1 MGGEKRMKQA
11 TTEQQ
16 RLKNE
21 RINLILKFLMAL
33 LFLSGAIV
41 FSYPFVSDAINNYY
55 DQKAIEQLQEQTA
68 KQNLEDLK
76 RQKEEL
82 IAKNTQL
89 LAEGKINNI
98 PGMGL
103 VEDPFAEA
111 VGDARNPGVD
121 YYKENTVGA
130 IYIPTIN
137 VSLPVFKE
145 TNNVL
150 LEKGATILQGTSY
163 PIGGSSTHA
172 VITGHSGLP
181 DKKIFTDLEKL
192 KEGDLFFLDIAGEK
206 LAYQI
211 MTFETVLPYELDLLT
226 IRDGEDLVTLLT
238 CTPYMINTHRLL
250 VTGKRVP
257 YPAEKIQKE
266 IKETQT
272 YHKQRFEIYMILIP
286 IFFGT
291 ILYWMWRKFVYYQ
304 SIKYRYDF
312 AFTWLQAG
320 IPQGGKTF
328 ILIDKKGKEVIL
340 ADGLSQVAI
349 SDAQGQVVFKNIPGG
364 IYRAIHQGEEPLVVK
379 GKVYLLKDKFFKIIR
394 PLRYLKVCRITGKQG
409 VINEVKKR

>member
-1 MGGEKRMKQA
+1 MKQS

-33 LFLSGAIV
+33 LFLAGAIV

-55 DQKAIEQLQEQTA
+55 DQKAIEQLQAQTA
-68 KQNLEDLK
+68 KQNLAELK

-82 IAKNTQL
+82 AEKNAQL

-111 VGDARNPGVD
+111 VGNAKNPGVD

-130 IYIPTIN
+130 IYIPAIN

-163 PIGGSSTHA
+163 PIGGTSTHA

-181 DKKIFTDLEKL
+181 DKKIFTDLGKL
-192 KEGDLFFLDIAGEK
+192 KKGDLFFLDIAGEK

-211 MTFETVLPYELDLLT
+211 MTFETVLPHELDSLT

-257 YPAEKIQKE
+257 YPVEEMKKE

-272 YHKQRFEIYMILIP
+272 YHKRRFEIYMILIP
-286 IFFGT
+286 LFFGT

-320 IPQGGKTF
+320 TPQSGKTF
-328 ILIDKKGKEVIL
+328 ILMDKKGKEAVL
-340 ADGLSQVAI
+340 TDGLAQVAV

-364 IYRAIHQGEEPLVVK
+364 IYRAIHQGAEPLVVK
-379 GKVYLLKDKFFKIIR
+379 GKVYFLKDKLFKIIR
-394 PLRYLKVCRITGKQG
+394 PRRYLKVHQIAGKQY
-409 VINEVKKR
+409 VINEVKK